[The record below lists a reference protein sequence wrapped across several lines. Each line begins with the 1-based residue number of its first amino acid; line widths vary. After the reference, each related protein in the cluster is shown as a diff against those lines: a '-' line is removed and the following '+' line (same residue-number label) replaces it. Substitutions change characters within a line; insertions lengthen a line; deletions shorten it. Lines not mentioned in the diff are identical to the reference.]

1 MSLSLSLC
9 LEHIQPLPQAG
20 SVSTFIIIGSVVKSL
35 YMVSEMLNL
44 AAQAD
49 DSFHSGEALADYVDS
64 QIVKLESLL
73 DRLCPELGELQ
84 DREVMRTC

>member
-1 MSLSLSLC
+1 MSLPLPLC
-9 LEHIQPLPQAG
+9 LEHIQPLPQTG

-49 DSFHSGEALADYVDS
+49 DSFHSGEALADYVDL

-73 DRLCPELGELQ
+73 DRLCPKLGEIQ
-84 DREVMRTC
+84 DREGMRLC